1 MKVENKLRK
10 TLMLLSL
17 LLTLSW
23 SSFSQ
28 TDTTTSSIVLPIE
41 VAREIAKDLVSGD
54 EAKKENLILIELT
67 EELQSK
73 IKTQSLLTVN
83 LNERIDSYKLI
94 IENKDAQILNH
105 IKIGQTYQRSY
116 LKEKKKRRIWQA
128 VGITSTVVLLLL

>member
-1 MKVENKLRK
+1 M
-10 TLMLLSL
+10 
-17 LLTLSW
+17 
-23 SSFSQ
+23 
-28 TDTTTSSIVLPIE
+28 
-41 VAREIAKDLVSGD
+41 SGD